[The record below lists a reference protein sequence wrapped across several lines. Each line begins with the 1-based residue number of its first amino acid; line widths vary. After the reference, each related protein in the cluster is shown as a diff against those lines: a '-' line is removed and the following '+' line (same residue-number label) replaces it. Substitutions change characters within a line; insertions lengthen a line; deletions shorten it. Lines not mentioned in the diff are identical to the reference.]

1 MSILL
6 FWRLSADVLGS
17 FQALPSGCVYA
28 LAGSRSLDLLI
39 WMLGAHRFVNL
50 DVLEAQ
56 IRQF

>member
-1 MSILL
+1 M
-6 FWRLSADVLGS
+6 FWRLSPDVLGS